1 MVNNS
6 CRQDELRNS
15 SSRVGQSV
23 TGLRCSEDTRL
34 EKRMIRH
41 CPKASESWNKLPWKK
56 FRKDLFRLQRRVYKA
71 VQAGDMRKA
80 KSLQKLILKST
91 SSRYLAIRQ
100 VTQLNAGKK
109 TPGID
114 GKASLS
120 FSERFELNDL
130 LKSSAQK
137 WKHRGLRQIPI
148 PKKDGS
154 LRILKVPTMA
164 DRAWQCH
171 AKNAIEPAHEANFN
185 ARSYGFRP
193 GRSTQDAQKM
203 IFNNLRSKSKGMEKR
218 ILELDIEKC
227 FDRINHSIILSKLIA
242 PNSIKIGI
250 LRCLKAGVNPEY
262 PDQGTCQGGVI
273 SPLLANVALNGIEEI
288 HPSVRYADDMVFF
301 LKPENDAKKLT
312 EEISNF
318 LAQRGLNISQKK
330 TKLTA
335 ATDGFN
341 FLGWH
346 FKVQGNGKFHS
357 NPSEENYNAFR
368 RKVKTIVNSSNYG
381 AVEKATKLGPI
392 VRGWRNYH
400 RYCQMKGGR
409 HSLFHIQKRTVK
421 VFNKEPRI
429 NRMVCKKLIDRAFPK
444 VPVSENK
451 YVNVKGE
458 KSPFDGDIVYW
469 SLRNSKLY
477 DGPTS
482 TVLRRQA
489 HACGSCK
496 LKMQGDELI
505 QLHHIDGN
513 HHNWKWDNLVA
524 LHQSCHQYLHMRK
537 S

>member
-1 MVNNS
+1 
-6 CRQDELRNS
+6 
-15 SSRVGQSV
+15 
-23 TGLRCSEDTRL
+23 
-34 EKRMIRH
+34 MIRH
-41 CPKASESWNKLPWKK
+41 CVKASESWNGLPWKK

-91 SSRYLAIRQ
+91 NSRYLAIRQ

-130 LKSSAQK
+130 LKSSAKK
-137 WKHRGLRQIPI
+137 WKHQGLREIPI

-154 LRILKVPTMA
+154 LRTLKVPTMA

-171 AKNAIEPAHEANFN
+171 VKNAVEPAHEAGFN

-193 GRSTQDAQKM
+193 GRSTQDAQKL
-203 IFNNLRSKSKGMEKR
+203 IFLNLRSTVNGREKR

-227 FDRINHSIILSKLIA
+227 FDRINHSTILSKLIA
-242 PNSIKIGI
+242 PTSIKRGI

-273 SPLLANVALNGIEEI
+273 SPLLANVALNGIEKI

-301 LKPENDAKKLT
+301 LRPENDAENLT

-335 ATDGFN
+335 TTDGFN

-346 FKVQGNGKFHS
+346 FKVQRNGKFRS
-357 NPSEENYNAFR
+357 TPSEENYKAFR
-368 RKVKTIVNSSNYG
+368 KKVKIIVNSSNYG
-381 AVEKATKLGPI
+381 TAEKAKKLAPI

-400 RYCQMKGGR
+400 RYCKMKGGR
-409 HSLFHIQKRTVK
+409 HSLFHLQKRTAK
-421 VFNKEPRI
+421 VFSKESRVNRI
-429 NRMVCKKLIDRAFPK
+429 VCNKLINYAFPK
-444 VPVSENK
+444 VSYSENK
-451 YVNVKGE
+451 HVNVKGA

-469 SLRNSKLY
+469 SERNSKLY
-477 DGPTS
+477 NGPTS

-489 HACGSCK
+489 HACGHCQ
-496 LKMQGDELI
+496 LKMHGDERI
-505 QLHHIDGN
+505 HLHHIDGN
-513 HHNWKWDNLVA
+513 HHNWKRDNLVA

-537 S
+537 SKS